1 MPSVIEQ
8 LEREWDR
15 LAVERRA
22 SASLREASAAAGNAP
37 DLASIEAYV
46 RTAGPADADRVLV
59 ALVGPASSG
68 GRIEARVL
76 LQLLLPGVR
85 RLARRWWAL
94 GARDEREAAA
104 VAAVWNRIC
113 SYRLDRRPARVA
125 ANILMDAE
133 KELRK
138 AAAAKRQCWEDLPA
152 DHPAPLSDP
161 CPGEELAVLLR
172 DAVDSG
178 TLTTADAEIV
188 AALRIGGA
196 RIADIVASHGTSE
209 RTVRRRCRSAELA
222 LARVAHAA

>member
-22 SASLREASAAAGNAP
+22 AARLGKACAVAGNAT
-37 DLASIEAYV
+37 DLASLEAYV
-46 RTAGPADADRVLV
+46 RAAGPADADRVLV
-59 ALVGPASSG
+59 ALVGPASAG
-68 GRIEARVL
+68 GRLEARVL

-138 AAAAKRQCWEDLPA
+138 AATVKRQCWEDLPA

-161 CPGEELAVLLR
+161 CPGEELAELLR
-172 DAVDSG
+172 EAVSSG
-178 TLTTADAEIV
+178 TLTTSDAEIV

-209 RTVRRRCRSAELA
+209 RTVRRRCRAAELA

>member
-22 SASLREASAAAGNAP
+22 AARLGKACAVAGNATE
-37 DLASIEAYV
+37 LASLEAYV
-46 RTAGPADADRVLV
+46 RAAGPADADRVLV
-59 ALVGPASSG
+59 ALAGPASAG
-68 GRIEARVL
+68 GRLEARVL

-104 VAAVWNRIC
+104 VAAVWGRIC
-113 SYRLDRRPARVA
+113 SYPVDRRPAKVA

-138 AAAAKRQCWEDLPA
+138 ASAVKRQCWEDLPP
-152 DHPAPLSDP
+152 DHPAPVSEP
-161 CPGEELAVLLR
+161 CPGEELAELLR
-172 DAVDSG
+172 EAVASG
-178 TLTTADAEIV
+178 MLSASDAEIV
-188 AALRIGGA
+188 AALRIGGV
-196 RIADIVASHGTSE
+196 RVAEVVATRGTSE
-209 RTVRRRCRSAELA
+209 RTVRRRCRAAELA
-222 LARVAHAA
+222 LARVAAA

>member
-22 SASLREASAAAGNAP
+22 AARLGKACAVAGNAT
-37 DLASIEAYV
+37 DLASLEAYV
-46 RTAGPADADRVLV
+46 RAAGPADADRVLV
-59 ALVGPASSG
+59 ALAGPASAG
-68 GRIEARVL
+68 GRLEARVL

-104 VAAVWNRIC
+104 VAALWGRIC
-113 SYRLDRRPARVA
+113 SYPVDRRPAKVA

-138 AAAAKRQCWEDLPA
+138 ASAVRRQCWEDLPP
-152 DHPAPLSDP
+152 DHPGPVSEP
-161 CPGEELAVLLR
+161 CPGEELAELLR
-172 DAVDSG
+172 EAVASG
-178 TLTTADAEIV
+178 MLSASDAEIV
-188 AALRIGGA
+188 GALRIGGV
-196 RIADIVASHGTSE
+196 RVAEVVATRGTSE
-209 RTVRRRCRSAELA
+209 RTVRRRCRAAELA
-222 LARVAHAA
+222 LARVAAA

>member
-22 SASLREASAAAGNAP
+22 VARLREACAVAGNAA
-37 DLASIEAYV
+37 DLASLEAYV
-46 RTAGPADADRVLV
+46 REAGPADADRVLV
-59 ALVGPASSG
+59 ALAGPASAG
-68 GRIEARVL
+68 GRLEARVL

-85 RLARRWWAL
+85 RVARRWWAL

-104 VAAVWNRIC
+104 VAAVWGRIC
-113 SYRLDRRPARVA
+113 SYRLDRRPAKVA

-138 AAAAKRQCWEDLPA
+138 AAAIKRHCWEDLPA
-152 DHPAPLSDP
+152 DHPAPLSNP
-161 CPGEELAVLLR
+161 CPGEELADLLR
-172 DAVDSG
+172 EAVASG
-178 TLTTADAEIV
+178 SLTTSDAEIV

-196 RIADIVASHGTSE
+196 RIADVVASHGTSE
-209 RTVRRRCRSAELA
+209 RTVRRRCRAAELA
-222 LARVAHAA
+222 LARVAAA

>member
-22 SASLREASAAAGNAP
+22 AARLGQACAVAGNAT
-37 DLASIEAYV
+37 DLASLEAYV
-46 RTAGPADADRVLV
+46 RAAGPADADRVLV
-59 ALVGPASSG
+59 ALAGPASAG
-68 GRIEARVL
+68 GRLEARVL

-104 VAAVWNRIC
+104 VAAVWGRIC
-113 SYRLDRRPARVA
+113 SYPVDRRPAKVA

-138 AAAAKRQCWEDLPA
+138 ASAVKCQCWEDLPP
-152 DHPAPLSDP
+152 DHPAPVSEP
-161 CPGEELAVLLR
+161 CPGEELAELLR
-172 DAVDSG
+172 EAVASG
-178 TLTTADAEIV
+178 MLSASDAEIV
-188 AALRIGGA
+188 AALRIGGV
-196 RIADIVASHGTSE
+196 RVAEVVATRDTSE
-209 RTVRRRCRSAELA
+209 RTVRRRCGAAELA
-222 LARVAHAA
+222 LARVAAA